1 MEGLQAASASLAEAV
16 AKAGPILTET
26 VTNVNLGPNRSDLS
40 DRGDMI
46 QISQNAANQIHKML
60 AKNGLEGGGL
70 RIGVKAGGCSGY
82 EYVFA
87 WEKGARPSDQVF
99 TGPEGA
105 QIFVDAKSYT
115 LLEGTE
121 LDYDTSLMSRGFMFS
136 NPNAKSTCG
145 CGSSFTA

>member
-1 MEGLQAASASLAEAV
+1 L
-16 AKAGPILTET
+16 
-26 VTNVNLGPNRSDLS
+26 
-40 DRGDMI
+40 I
-46 QISQNAANQIHKML
+46 QISQNAARQIHKML

-87 WEKGARPSDQVF
+87 WEQQARPTDQVF
-99 TGPEGA
+99 GGPDGSR
-105 QIFVDAKSYT
+105 IFVDPKSYA

-121 LDYDTSLMSRGFMFS
+121 LDYDTSLMSRGFLFN

-145 CGSSFTA
+145 CGLSFNA